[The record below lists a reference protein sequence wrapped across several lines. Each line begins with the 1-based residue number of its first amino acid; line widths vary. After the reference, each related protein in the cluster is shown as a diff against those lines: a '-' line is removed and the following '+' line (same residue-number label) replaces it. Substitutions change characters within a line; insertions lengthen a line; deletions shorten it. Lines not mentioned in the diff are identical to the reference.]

1 MGVRLMSNLKYWWS
15 DDLAWFCI
23 LTDDGL
29 AQTTVSLTPEEA
41 GLLSAAAEPKIT
53 NLDIAW
59 EQINALG
66 GVPANAIE
74 EAQCETIN
82 QCLTIVAGLGGEDP
96 LPKRAKLTQDKQ
108 GNKGD

>member
-1 MGVRLMSNLKYWWS
+1 MSKIKYWWS
-15 DDLAWFCI
+15 EDRKWFCI
-23 LTDDGL
+23 LANDGN
-29 AQTTVSLTPEEA
+29 ASATISLTPEEA
-41 GLLSAAAEPKIT
+41 GVLSAAAEPQVT

-66 GVPANAIE
+66 GVPSNAVE

-96 LPKRAKLTQDKQ
+96 LPKRAKLTSHQRAGGEKS
-108 GNKGD
+108 